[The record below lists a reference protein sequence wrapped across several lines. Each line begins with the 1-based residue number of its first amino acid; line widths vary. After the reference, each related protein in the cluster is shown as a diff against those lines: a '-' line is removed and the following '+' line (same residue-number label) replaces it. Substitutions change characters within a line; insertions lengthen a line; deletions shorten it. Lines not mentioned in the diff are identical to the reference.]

1 VGRSDELWILEK
13 IQGGSSER
21 LGSVEHGSKPAVALR
36 VVGEPALV
44 AEGFALAANGEP
56 RVDGGDR
63 ETHVAHVGRG
73 GTDSRVGL
81 ARAASERFEGRPES
95 PRERQ
100 VVLHF
105 AVADLVFDFDLDLG
119 GEGRRAGA
127 ALDGRDDRRHFGHG
141 DRADREFALSAL
153 DDDVR
158 CLTAVG
164 HDAVHAHAVAKAEA
178 LGVDQSKHVEASRE
192 RAPTVPRCEGRVRGS
207 TAERR
212 DDTLRGERRV
222 REHVAVERMEHHR
235 GVDAFERAR
244 LEQADLAASVFLGR
258 CPEELDRA
266 LDVRGVPRERE
277 ERTDRRPGDEVVPAG
292 MTDLGQ
298 RVVLG
303 KQGDPGSPSR
313 AHAGAEGRLHSA
325 ERAFDRDFCHVFDEL
340 RDPAARLLFL
350 EAELR
355 MLVDATRK
363 CDQALLD
370 FIHGTIDVSAIER
383 HVGYNS
389 PGPRRRPPLSIFR
402 LSTLLPAV
410 GVTLLALS
418 SADCKKRPINWNT
431 NPLASLDAS
440 ISDAGLDLSDGG
452 VLLDGG
458 ADKKVEARETAM
470 GTSVTFVTFT
480 NDKIDEA
487 GARALFTKALDE
499 IKRLETLLSEWREDS
514 DVGKLNKAEGEWV
527 ALAPETV
534 EVMQRAVN
542 AGKLSD
548 GTFDITF
555 HALGDL
561 WKFGDAR
568 DAQPKVPKKSD
579 VQSKKKFIDY
589 AKIEIDGQK
598 VRIGKGQKVGLG
610 GIAKGYIVD
619 KAARILKD
627 GGLDAFLVQAGGDL
641 YGSGKKPDGSH
652 WVSGIQDP
660 RGTPGK
666 FFGFIELEDHAFSTA
681 GDYARA
687 FVVDGK
693 RYHHIIDPRTGFPAT
708 ACRSVTVWAPDAL
721 TADTIDDAVFILG
734 PEKGLALVESLD
746 NVGAVIVDASNKV
759 WVSKRLEGKWKQL
772 SQPTDGL

>member
-1 VGRSDELWILEK
+1 M
-13 IQGGSSER
+13 
-21 LGSVEHGSKPAVALR
+21 
-36 VVGEPALV
+36 
-44 AEGFALAANGEP
+44 
-56 RVDGGDR
+56 
-63 ETHVAHVGRG
+63 
-73 GTDSRVGL
+73 
-81 ARAASERFEGRPES
+81 
-95 PRERQ
+95 
-100 VVLHF
+100 HF
-105 AVADLVFDFDLDLG
+105 TVADLVFDFDLDLG
-119 GEGRRAGA
+119 CERRRASA
-127 ALDGRDDRRHFGHG
+127 ALEGRDDRRHFGRRR
-141 DRADREFALSAL
+141 RADRKFALGAL
-153 DDDVR
+153 DDDVG

-192 RAPTVPRCEGRVRGS
+192 RALAVPRCERRVRGS

-212 DDTLRGERRV
+212 DDALRCERGV
-222 REHVAVERMEHHR
+222 REHVAVERVEHHR
-235 GVDAFERAR
+235 GIDALERAR
-244 LEQADLAASVFLGR
+244 FEQADLAASVFFGGR
-258 CPEELDRA
+258 PEELDRA
-266 LDVRGVPRERE
+266 LEVRGVPRERE
-277 ERTDRRPGDEVVPAG
+277 ERTDGRPGDEVVPAG
-292 MTDLGQ
+292 VTDLGQ
-298 RVVLG
+298 GVVFG
-303 KQGDPGSPSR
+303 KEGDPRSPAR
-313 AHAGAEGRLHSA
+313 AHPSAERRLHPT
-325 ERAFDRDFCHVFDEL
+325 ERAFDLDFCHVFDEL
-340 RDPAARLLFL
+340 RDPAAGLLFL

-355 MLVDATRK
+355 MLVNATRK
-363 CDQALLD
+363 RDQALLD
-370 FIHGTIDVSAIER
+370 FVHGAIDVSAIER

-389 PGPRRRPPLSIFR
+389 PLARGRPPLSIFR
-402 LSTLLPAV
+402 VSTLLPAI
-410 GVTLLALS
+410 GVTLLALG
-418 SADCKKRPINWNT
+418 SADCKKRPVNWNT
-431 NPLASLDAS
+431 NPLADLDAS
-440 ISDAGLDLSDGG
+440 LPDASTAS
-452 VLLDGG
+452 LLDGG
-458 ADKKVEARETAM
+458 VAELLERGAPKKVEAKEVAM

-480 NDKIDEA
+480 NDKVDEA
-487 GARALFTKALDE
+487 GARALITKALDE

-514 DVGKLNKAEGEWV
+514 DLGKLNKAEGEWV

-534 EVMQRAVN
+534 EVIQKAVT
-542 AGKLSD
+542 AGKLSG

-568 DAQPKVPKKSD
+568 DPQPKVPKKSD
-579 VQSKKKFIDY
+579 VQSKKKLVDY
-589 AKIEIDGQK
+589 EKIEIDGQK

-641 YGSGKKPDGSH
+641 YGSGKKPDGSQ

-666 FFGFIELEDHAFSTA
+666 FFGVLELEDHAFSTA

-687 FVVDGK
+687 YVVDGK

-772 SQPTDGL
+772 SQPTDGI